1 MIGEYGGPTVWNPYF
16 RNLVGMMSNWQWA
29 ICSKSDRQTREVAE
43 VSL

>member
-1 MIGEYGGPTVWNPYF
+1 MMKRIWGPTVWNAYF

-29 ICSKSDRQTREVAE
+29 ICPKSDRETREVAE